1 MGLMITKHLS
11 ILLLLSLVTLT
22 SRAQAIEGVN
32 GEFSVDIGPVNLGQV
47 VMSSTCKD
55 STCFYKSRAYGAF
68 LFIKANV
75 IELGSYQELDGQIVP
90 ISSNYSE
97 RIGSDREA
105 YTYNFSSLEITDQDS
120 KAKVSELDKNAYPF
134 IPLLNQVTL
143 DLAHGVLKKS
153 YQYVLKEKVKD
164 VEVDSYSTTQTDKG
178 MLHRITVK
186 NKNREM
192 EFLFVN
198 NGQKLQF
205 EEFNYRGFKMSRIK

>member
-1 MGLMITKHLS
+1 MITKHLS

-22 SRAQAIEGVN
+22 SRAQATEGVN

>member
-1 MGLMITKHLS
+1 MITKHLS

-90 ISSNYSE
+90 LSSNYSE

>member
-1 MGLMITKHLS
+1 MITKHLS

-22 SRAQAIEGVN
+22 SRAQATEGVN

-75 IELGSYQELDGQIVP
+75 IELGSYQELDGQIIP
-90 ISSNYSE
+90 LSSNYSE

-105 YTYNFSSLEITDQDS
+105 YTYNFSSLEITEQDS

>member
-1 MGLMITKHLS
+1 MITKHLS

-47 VMSSTCKD
+47 VMSYTCKD

-75 IELGSYQELDGQIVP
+75 IELGSYQELDGQIIP
-90 ISSNYSE
+90 LSSNYSE

-105 YTYNFSSLEITDQDS
+105 YTYNFSSLEITEQDS

-134 IPLLNQVTL
+134 VPLLNQVTL

-178 MLHRITVK
+178 ILHRIVVK

>member
-1 MGLMITKHLS
+1 MITKHLS

-22 SRAQAIEGVN
+22 SRAQATEGVN

-90 ISSNYSE
+90 LSSNYSE

>member
-1 MGLMITKHLS
+1 MITKHLS

-90 ISSNYSE
+90 LSSNYSE

-192 EFLFVN
+192 EFLFIN

>member
-1 MGLMITKHLS
+1 MITKHLS

-22 SRAQAIEGVN
+22 SRAQATEGVN

-90 ISSNYSE
+90 LSSNYSE

-178 MLHRITVK
+178 ILHRIVVK

>member
-1 MGLMITKHLS
+1 MITKHLS

-90 ISSNYSE
+90 LSSNYSE

-105 YTYNFSSLEITDQDS
+105 YTYNFSSLEITEQDS
-120 KAKVSELDKNAYPF
+120 KAKVSELDRNAYPF
-134 IPLLNQVTL
+134 VPLLNQVTL

-178 MLHRITVK
+178 ILHRIVVK

>member
-1 MGLMITKHLS
+1 M
-11 ILLLLSLVTLT
+11 
-22 SRAQAIEGVN
+22 
-32 GEFSVDIGPVNLGQV
+32 
-47 VMSSTCKD
+47 
-55 STCFYKSRAYGAF
+55 
-68 LFIKANV
+68 
-75 IELGSYQELDGQIVP
+75 
-90 ISSNYSE
+90 
-97 RIGSDREA
+97 
-105 YTYNFSSLEITDQDS
+105 
-120 KAKVSELDKNAYPF
+120 DKNAYPF
-134 IPLLNQVTL
+134 VPLLNQVTL

-178 MLHRITVK
+178 ILHRIVVK

>member
-1 MGLMITKHLS
+1 MIIKHLS
-11 ILLLLSLVTLT
+11 ILLLLSSVAMT

-75 IELGSYQELDGQIVP
+75 IELGSYQQLDGQIIP
-90 ISSNYSE
+90 LSSNYSE
-97 RIGSDREA
+97 RIGSDKEA
-105 YTYNFSSLEITDQDS
+105 YTYNFGSLEITDQEN
-120 KAKVSELDKNAYPF
+120 KNKVSELDKNAYPF
-134 IPLLNQVTL
+134 VPLLNQVTL
-143 DLAHGVLKKS
+143 DLARGELKKS

-164 VEVDSYSTTQTDKG
+164 VEVSSYSTSQTDRG
-178 MLHRITVK
+178 TLHRIVVK
-186 NKNREM
+186 NKNRDM

-198 NGQKLQF
+198 NGNTLQF
-205 EEFNYRGFKMSRIK
+205 EEFNYRGFKMSRIR

>member
-1 MGLMITKHLS
+1 MITKHLS

-75 IELGSYQELDGQIVP
+75 IELGSYQELDGQIIP
-90 ISSNYSE
+90 LSSNYSE

-105 YTYNFSSLEITDQDS
+105 YTYNFSSLEITEQDS
-120 KAKVSELDKNAYPF
+120 KAKVSELDRNAYPF
-134 IPLLNQVTL
+134 VPLLNQVTL

-178 MLHRITVK
+178 ILHRIVVK

>member
-1 MGLMITKHLS
+1 MITKHLS

-75 IELGSYQELDGQIVP
+75 IELGSYQELDGQIIP
-90 ISSNYSE
+90 LSSNYSE

-105 YTYNFSSLEITDQDS
+105 
-120 KAKVSELDKNAYPF
+120 
-134 IPLLNQVTL
+134 
-143 DLAHGVLKKS
+143 
-153 YQYVLKEKVKD
+153 
-164 VEVDSYSTTQTDKG
+164 
-178 MLHRITVK
+178 
-186 NKNREM
+186 
-192 EFLFVN
+192 
-198 NGQKLQF
+198 
-205 EEFNYRGFKMSRIK
+205 

>member
-1 MGLMITKHLS
+1 MITKHLS

-75 IELGSYQELDGQIVP
+75 IELGSYQELDGQIIP
-90 ISSNYSE
+90 LSSNYSE

-105 YTYNFSSLEITDQDS
+105 YTYNFSSLEITEQDS

-134 IPLLNQVTL
+134 VPLLNQVTL

-178 MLHRITVK
+178 ILHRIVVK

>member
-1 MGLMITKHLS
+1 MITKHLS

-90 ISSNYSE
+90 LSSNYSE

-105 YTYNFSSLEITDQDS
+105 YTYNFSSLEITEQDS

-134 IPLLNQVTL
+134 VPLLNQVTL

-178 MLHRITVK
+178 ILHRIVVK

>member
-1 MGLMITKHLS
+1 MITKHLS

-75 IELGSYQELDGQIVP
+75 IELGSYQELDGQIIP
-90 ISSNYSE
+90 LTSNYSE

-105 YTYNFSSLEITDQDS
+105 YTYNFSSLEITEQDS

-134 IPLLNQVTL
+134 VPLLNQVTL

-178 MLHRITVK
+178 ILHRIVVK

>member
-1 MGLMITKHLS
+1 MITKHLS

-75 IELGSYQELDGQIVP
+75 IELGSYQELDGQIIP
-90 ISSNYSE
+90 LSSNYSE

-105 YTYNFSSLEITDQDS
+105 YTYNFSSLEITEQDS
-120 KAKVSELDKNAYPF
+120 KTKVSELDKNAYPF
-134 IPLLNQVTL
+134 VPLLNQVTL

-178 MLHRITVK
+178 ILHRIVVK

>member
-1 MGLMITKHLS
+1 MITKHFS

-75 IELGSYQELDGQIVP
+75 IELGSYQELDGQIIP
-90 ISSNYSE
+90 LSSNYSE

-105 YTYNFSSLEITDQDS
+105 YTYNFSSLEITEQDS

-134 IPLLNQVTL
+134 VPLLNQVTL

-178 MLHRITVK
+178 ILHRIVVK

>member
-1 MGLMITKHLS
+1 MITKHLS

-75 IELGSYQELDGQIVP
+75 IELGSYQELDGQIIP
-90 ISSNYSE
+90 LSSNYSE

-105 YTYNFSSLEITDQDS
+105 YTYNFSSLEITEQDS
-120 KAKVSELDKNAYPF
+120 KTKVSELDKNAYPF
-134 IPLLNQVTL
+134 VPLLNQVTL

-178 MLHRITVK
+178 ILHRIVVK

-192 EFLFVN
+192 EFLFLN

>member
-1 MGLMITKHLS
+1 MITKHLS

-22 SRAQAIEGVN
+22 SRAQATEGVN

-90 ISSNYSE
+90 LSSNYSE

-105 YTYNFSSLEITDQDS
+105 YTYNFSSLEITEQDS

>member
-1 MGLMITKHLS
+1 MITKHLS

-75 IELGSYQELDGQIVP
+75 IELGSYQELDGQIIP
-90 ISSNYSE
+90 LSSNYSE

-105 YTYNFSSLEITDQDS
+105 YTYNFSSLEITEQDS
-120 KAKVSELDKNAYPF
+120 KTKVSELDKNAYPF
-134 IPLLNQVTL
+134 VPLLNQVTL

-164 VEVDSYSTTQTDKG
+164 VEVDSYYTTQTDKG
-178 MLHRITVK
+178 ILHRIVVK

>member
-1 MGLMITKHLS
+1 MITKHLS

-75 IELGSYQELDGQIVP
+75 IELGSYQELDGQIIP
-90 ISSNYSE
+90 LSSNYSE

-105 YTYNFSSLEITDQDS
+105 YTYNFSSLEITEQDS

-134 IPLLNQVTL
+134 VPLLNQVTL

-164 VEVDSYSTTQTDKG
+164 VEVDSYSITQTDKG
-178 MLHRITVK
+178 ILHRIVVK

>member
-1 MGLMITKHLS
+1 MITKHLF
-11 ILLLLSLVTLT
+11 ILLLLSFVTLS

-32 GEFSVDIGPVNLGQV
+32 GEYSVDIGPVNLGQV

-75 IELGSYQELDGQIVP
+75 IELGSYQQLDGQIIP
-90 ISSNYSE
+90 LSSKYSE

-120 KAKVSELDKNAYPF
+120 KTKVSELDKNAYPF

-143 DLAHGVLKKS
+143 DLTRGALKKS
-153 YQYVLKEKVKD
+153 YQYVLKEKIKD
-164 VEVDSYSTTQTDKG
+164 VEIDSYSTTKTEKG
-178 MLHRITVK
+178 MQHRIVVK